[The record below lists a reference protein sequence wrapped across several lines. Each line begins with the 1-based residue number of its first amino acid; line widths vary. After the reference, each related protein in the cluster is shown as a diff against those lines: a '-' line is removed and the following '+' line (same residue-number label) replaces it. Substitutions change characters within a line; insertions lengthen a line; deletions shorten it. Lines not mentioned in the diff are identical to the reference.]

1 MKTELDKQQL
11 AQLAERLAEATARKR
26 IEWRSPEADVFE
38 WVAAGGIVTV
48 ASRDRDSQPPFE
60 LAVLN
65 GSRQKLDDLQS
76 DLVDDQPAPW
86 NSALADLYAV
96 ARRSAL
102 RADEVIDSLMETLR
116 GLNGD
121 EPQREETTRDQA
133 PHERS
138 LLGRA
143 RRSD

>member
-11 AQLAERLAEATARKR
+11 AQLALRLAEATAAKR

-38 WVAAGGIVTV
+38 WAAAGGIVTV

-60 LAVLN
+60 LAVFN
-65 GSRQKLDDLQS
+65 GNRQKLDDLES
-76 DLVDDQPAPW
+76 DLIDDQPAPW
-86 NSALADLYAV
+86 NGALADLYSV

-102 RADEVIDSLMETLR
+102 RADDVIEALLSTLR
-116 GLNGD
+116 GLDGD
-121 EPQREETTRDQA
+121 DRPREEMSREQA

-143 RRSD
+143 LRSD